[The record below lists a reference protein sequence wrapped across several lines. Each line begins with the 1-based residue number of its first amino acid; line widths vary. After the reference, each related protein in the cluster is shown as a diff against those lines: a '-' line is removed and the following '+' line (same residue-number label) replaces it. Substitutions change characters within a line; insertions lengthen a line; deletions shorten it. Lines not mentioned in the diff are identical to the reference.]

1 MSFALG
7 AFKFLLTAA
16 LLLLAAVF
24 LVRGWQAMRG
34 PPLQPWHLFVP
45 DEPTAGQID
54 NMDWAQW
61 LRREEA
67 IMAAVRTNVTERLP
81 PAARVPQNRYFADAP
96 MHPANLRQNWNRSLS
111 FVPDRPPRGAAVLL
125 HGLTDSPYSLR
136 HIAMLYRARGWHVVA
151 VRLPGHGTVPAG
163 LTRASVE
170 QWQATTRLAV
180 REARRAAP
188 GLPLHIIGYS
198 NGGALAV
205 AHALDATDNPALGM
219 PDRLVLVSPMI
230 GLTPF
235 ARFTGIAGLPAI
247 FPAFVK
253 AAWLDIVPEYN
264 PFKYNSFPVRAGAE
278 AHRLTSLLAG
288 KLDAARAEGRLAR
301 MPPVLAFQ
309 SAVDST
315 VSARAVV
322 TGLFDQ
328 LPSNGSELVLFDVNR
343 AATVGPLIR
352 LSASRALEELLPTA
366 PRSYRL
372 SAITNAAPGAVDT
385 VVRSFEPGA
394 TGSTNTPVGI
404 PYRRDFTSLGH
415 VALPFPLSDGLY
427 GAEPSPED
435 PQGVALG
442 ALAIRGENGVLSVSP
457 AALARVSSNPFLPWM
472 LGRIDATLTGQPP
485 GQPSVQ
491 GVAPPGAPATGSR

>member
-7 AFKFLLTAA
+7 ALKYLVMAA

-61 LRREEA
+61 LRREDA
-67 IMAAVRTNVTERLP
+67 IMAAVRTNVTDKLP
-81 PAARVPQNRYFADAP
+81 QAARIPQNRYFAGAP
-96 MHPANLRQNWNRSLS
+96 MHPATLRQNWNRSVS
-111 FVPDRPPRGAAVLL
+111 FTPEARPGGAVVLL

-136 HIAMLYRARGWHVVA
+136 HVAMLYRSRGWHVVA
-151 VRLPGHGTVPAG
+151 VRLPGHGTVPAA

-170 QWQATTRLAV
+170 QWQAATRLAV

-188 GLPLHIIGYS
+188 GLPLHIVGYS
-198 NGGALAV
+198 NGAALAV
-205 AHALDATDNPALGM
+205 AHALEATDDPSLGR
-219 PDRLVLVSPMI
+219 PDRLVLISPMV

-278 AHRLTSLLAG
+278 AHRLTAILSSRLE
-288 KLDAARAEGRLAR
+288 AARADGRLSGL
-301 MPPVLAFQ
+301 PPVLTFQ

-322 TGLFDQ
+322 TGLHDR
-328 LPSNGSELVLFDVNR
+328 LPANGSELVLFDINR
-343 AATVGPLIR
+343 AAYVGPLVR
-352 LSASRALEELLPTA
+352 DSALRALDGLLATSARP
-366 PRSYRL
+366 YRL
-372 SAITNAAPGAVDT
+372 SIVTNAAPGDVDT
-385 VVRSFEPGA
+385 VLRSFAPGETGA
-394 TGSTNTPVGI
+394 TDSPIGI
-404 PYRRDFTSLGH
+404 AYRRDFTSLGH

-427 GAEPSPED
+427 GADPSPDD

-442 ALAIRGENGVLSVSP
+442 ALAIRGENGVLAVSP
-457 AALARVSSNPFLPWM
+457 GALARVSSNPFLPWM
-472 LGRIDATLTGQPP
+472 LDRIDAGIGQP
-485 GQPSVQ
+485 QTPS
-491 GVAPPGAPATGSR
+491 GAQ

>member
-1 MSFALG
+1 MSVALG
-7 AFKFLLTAA
+7 AFKYLLIGA

-34 PPLQPWHLFVP
+34 PALQPWHLYVP

-61 LRREEA
+61 LRREQA
-67 IMAAVRTNVTERLP
+67 TMAAVQTHVTDKLP
-81 PAARVPQNRYFADAP
+81 EAARIPQNRYFAGAA
-96 MHPANLRQNWNRSLS
+96 MHPENLRQNWNRSLS
-111 FVPDRPPRGAAVLL
+111 MPPEGPPAGAVVLL

-136 HIAMLYRARGWHVVA
+136 HIAMLYRSRGWHVVA
-151 VRLPGHGTVPAG
+151 LRLPGHGTVPAG
-163 LTRASVE
+163 LTRASAE
-170 QWQATTRLAV
+170 QWQAATRLAV

-188 GLPLHIIGYS
+188 GLPLHLVGYS

-205 AHALDATDNPALGM
+205 SHALDATDNPALGK

-247 FPAFVK
+247 FPAFVQ

-278 AHRLTSLLAG
+278 AHRLTTILSD
-288 KLDAARAEGRLAR
+288 KMEAARTENRLAAL
-301 MPPVLAFQ
+301 PPILTFQ

-322 TGLFDQ
+322 TGLYDR
-328 LPSNGSELVLFDVNR
+328 LPANGSELVLFDVNR
-343 AATVGPLIR
+343 AAYVGPLIR
-352 LSASRALEELLPTA
+352 PSASRALETLLPTS

-372 SAITNAAPGAVDT
+372 SAITNAAPGSVDT
-385 VVRSFEPGA
+385 VVRSFAPGA
-394 TGSTNTPVGI
+394 TGATETPVGI

-427 GAEPSPED
+427 GADPSPDD

-442 ALAIRGENGVLSVSP
+442 ALAVRGENGVLSVSP
-457 AALARVSSNPFLPWM
+457 GSLARVSSNPFLPWM
-472 LGRIDATLTGQPP
+472 LGRIDAALG
-485 GQPSVQ
+485 PSPAAP
-491 GVAPPGAPATGSR
+491 GVAPPSPPATGSR